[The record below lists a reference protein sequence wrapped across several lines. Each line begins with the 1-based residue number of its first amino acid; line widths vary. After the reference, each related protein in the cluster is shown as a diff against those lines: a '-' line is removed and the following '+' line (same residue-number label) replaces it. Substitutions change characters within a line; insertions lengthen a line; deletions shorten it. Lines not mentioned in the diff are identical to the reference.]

1 MAKRFTDT
9 DKWKKGFMKSLS
21 TKYKLLWLYI
31 VDDCNHAGVWETD
44 FEVASIRIG
53 SKISE
58 NEAIKHFA
66 EQIRIFDN
74 GDKWFVPKFIDFQ
87 YGQLNSNSR
96 PHQAVIKLI
105 EKYDLYSIKGVDNI
119 DTTDSPKTSL
129 KRFKKPTTEEIQ
141 SYCTERKN
149 NVDSMK
155 FFNFYESN
163 GWKVGKNAMKD
174 WKASIR
180 TWESNSINKSNS
192 DSKIGNQLNSW
203 QGARDI
209 IIQQQLNK

>member
-180 TWESNSINKSNS
+180 TWESNTVNKSNS
-192 DSKIGNQLNSW
+192 DSKIGSQVNAW

-209 IIQQQLNK
+209 IKKQQLNK

>member
-180 TWESNSINKSNS
+180 TWESNTINKSNS
-192 DSKIGNQLNSW
+192 NSKIESQLNSW
-203 QGARDI
+203 KGARDI

>member
-53 SKISE
+53 IKISE

-180 TWESNSINKSNS
+180 TWESNTVNKSNS
-192 DSKIGNQLNSW
+192 DSKIGSQVNAW

-209 IIQQQLNK
+209 IKKQQLNK

>member
-74 GDKWFVPKFIDFQ
+74 GDKWFIPKFIDFQ

-119 DTTDSPKTSL
+119 DTSDSPKTSL

-209 IIQQQLNK
+209 IIKQQLNK

>member
-119 DTTDSPKTSL
+119 DASDSPKTSL

-209 IIQQQLNK
+209 IIKQQLNK

>member
-180 TWESNSINKSNS
+180 TWESNAINKSNS
-192 DSKIGNQLNSW
+192 DSKIGSQLNSW
-203 QGARDI
+203 KGARDI

>member
-53 SKISE
+53 IKISE

-141 SYCTERKN
+141 LYCTERKN

-180 TWESNSINKSNS
+180 TWESNTVNKSNS
-192 DSKIGNQLNSW
+192 DSKIGSQVNAW

-209 IIQQQLNK
+209 IKKQQLNK

>member
-74 GDKWFVPKFIDFQ
+74 GDKWFIPKFIDFQ
-87 YGQLNSNSR
+87 YGQLNSNIR
-96 PHQAVIKLI
+96 PHQAVINLI

-119 DTTDSPKTSL
+119 DTSDSPKTSL

-203 QGARDI
+203 QGARI
-209 IIQQQLNK
+209 

>member
-119 DTTDSPKTSL
+119 DTSDSPKTSL

-180 TWESNSINKSNS
+180 TWESNSINKSNT

-209 IIQQQLNK
+209 IIKQQLNK

>member
-119 DTTDSPKTSL
+119 DTSDSPKTSL

-209 IIQQQLNK
+209 IIKQQLNK